1 MKKFGNI
8 LLSILTSKTLRP
20 FFWLLGLCV
29 VLLFVIDSLIMPYY
43 VNKGGTQ
50 IVPNVVGMKEETA
63 KKILDSLHLEPKR
76 GEIRQDPSYPEGY
89 VILQNPSPE
98 QLVKTGRRVYLTISG
113 GEQDVIVPSLRGRSI
128 RDAKFALDRAAL
140 RQGAIQYQVS
150 IELPEGTIV
159 TQDIPAG
166 SKVKKNSYISLIVSA
181 GESIDS
187 IYIPSLIGKTYSEAQ
202 KILKE
207 KGLRTGNITYQINDE
222 LLPNTIIDQL
232 PRENEIVTT
241 QKDVD
246 LFVSQAPDKSTKK
259 IDRDKLP

>member
-1 MKKFGNI
+1 MNNFKKI
-8 LLSILTSKTLRP
+8 LLTLLRSKTLRP
-20 FFWLLGLCV
+20 FFWSVGIFIL
-29 VLLFVIDSLIMPYY
+29 LLFIIDSFIMPYY

-63 KKILDSLHLEPKR
+63 RRILDSLHLEPKR

-98 QLVKTGRRVYLTISG
+98 QTVKSGRRVYLTISG

-150 IELPEGTIV
+150 LDLPEGTIV

-166 SKVKKNSYISLIVSA
+166 SKVKKNSYISVIVSA

-187 IYIPSLIGKTYSEAQ
+187 IYIPSLIGKTFSEAQ
-202 KILKE
+202 RILKE
-207 KGLRTGNITYQINDE
+207 KGLRAGNITYQINDE
-222 LLPNTIIDQL
+222 LLPNTVIDQL
-232 PRENEIVTT
+232 PRENEVVTT
-241 QKDVD
+241 QKEVD
-246 LFVSQAPDKSTKK
+246 LFISQAPDKSSKRT
-259 IDRDKLP
+259 DRE

>member
-1 MKKFGNI
+1 MKNVKKI
-8 LLSILTSKTLRP
+8 LLTLLRSKTLRP
-20 FFWLLGLCV
+20 FFWTIGILI
-29 VLLFVIDSLIMPYY
+29 VLLFIIDSFIMPYY

-50 IVPNVVGMKEETA
+50 IVPNVVGMKEEKA
-63 KKILDSLHLEPKR
+63 RKILDSLHLEPKR

-98 QLVKTGRRVYLTISG
+98 QTVKSGRRVYLTISG

-150 IELPEGTIV
+150 LDLPEGTIV

-166 SKVKKNSYISLIVSA
+166 SKVKKNSYISVIVSA

-187 IYIPSLIGKTYSEAQ
+187 IYIPSLIGKTLSEAQ
-202 KILKE
+202 RILKE
-207 KGLRTGNITYQINDE
+207 KGLRAGNITYQINDE
-222 LLPNTIIDQL
+222 LLPNTVIDQL
-232 PRENEIVTT
+232 PRENEVVTT
-241 QKDVD
+241 QKEVD
-246 LFVSQAPDKSTKK
+246 LFISQAPDKSSKRTE
-259 IDRDKLP
+259 RE

>member
-1 MKKFGNI
+1 MNTIKNI
-8 LLSILTSKTLRP
+8 FTAIIRSKTLRP
-20 FFWLLGLCV
+20 VFWTIGILGII
-29 VLLFVIDSLIMPYY
+29 LFLVDSFIMPYY

-50 IVPNVVGMKEETA
+50 TVPKVIGMKEDRA
-63 KKILDSLHLEPKR
+63 RRILDSLHLEPKR

-89 VILQNPSPE
+89 VIVQNPAPD
-98 QLVKTGRRVYLTISG
+98 QTVKSGRRVYLTISG

-140 RQGAIQYQVS
+140 KQGAIQYQVS

-166 SKVKKNSYISLIVSA
+166 SKVKKNSYISVIVSA

-187 IYIPSLIGKTYSEAQ
+187 IYIPSLIGKTFSEAQ
-202 KILKE
+202 RILKE
-207 KGLRTGNITYQINDE
+207 KGLRPGNVTYQINDE
-222 LLPNTIIDQL
+222 LVPNTIIDQL
-232 PRENEIVTT
+232 PRENEVVTT

-246 LFVSQAPDKSTKK
+246 LFVSQAPDKSSK
-259 IDRDKLP
+259 RPDKE

>member
-1 MKKFGNI
+1 MKNI
-8 LLSILTSKTLRP
+8 GKIFSSFFRSKTLQP
-20 FFWLLGLCV
+20 FFWTIGILA
-29 VLLFVIDSLIMPYY
+29 VLLFIIDSFIMPYY

-50 IVPNVVGMKEETA
+50 IVPKVVGMKEEEA
-63 KKILDSLHLEPKR
+63 KKKLESLHLEPKR

-89 VILQNPSPE
+89 VIVQNPAPE
-98 QLVKTGRRVYLTISG
+98 QTVKSGRRIYLTISG

-140 RQGAIQYQVS
+140 KQGAIQYQVS

-159 TQDIPAG
+159 TQDISAG
-166 SKVKKNSYISLIVSA
+166 SKVKKNTYISVIVSA

-187 IYIPSLIGKTYSEAQ
+187 IYIPSLIGKTLGDAQ

-207 KGLRTGNITYQINDE
+207 KGLQPGNITYQINDE

-232 PRENEIVTT
+232 PRANEVVTT
-241 QKDVD
+241 QKNVD
-246 LFVSQAPDKSTKK
+246 LFVSQAPDKFTKK
-259 IDRDKLP
+259 PDKE

>member
-1 MKKFGNI
+1 MKNIQKI
-8 LLSILTSKTLRP
+8 LLLIVRSKTLRP
-20 FFWLLGLCV
+20 LFWILGIFAL
-29 VLLFVIDSLIMPYY
+29 LLFIVDTFIMPYY

-50 IVPNVVGMKEETA
+50 LVPNVVGMKEETA
-63 KKILDSLHLEPKR
+63 RRILDSLHLEPKR

-98 QLVKTGRRVYLTISG
+98 QTVKSGRRIYLTISG

-140 RQGAIQYQVS
+140 KQGAIQYQVS
-150 IELPEGTIV
+150 LDLPEGTIV

-166 SKVKKNSYISLIVSA
+166 SKVKKNSYISVIVSA

-187 IYIPSLIGKTYSEAQ
+187 IYIPSLIGKPFGEAQ
-202 KILKE
+202 RILKE
-207 KGLRTGNITYQINDE
+207 KGLRAGNITYQINEE
-222 LLPNTIIDQL
+222 LLPNTVIDQL
-232 PRENEIVTT
+232 PRENEVVTT

-246 LFVSQAPDKSTKK
+246 LFISQAPDKSTKRN
-259 IDRDKLP
+259 DRE